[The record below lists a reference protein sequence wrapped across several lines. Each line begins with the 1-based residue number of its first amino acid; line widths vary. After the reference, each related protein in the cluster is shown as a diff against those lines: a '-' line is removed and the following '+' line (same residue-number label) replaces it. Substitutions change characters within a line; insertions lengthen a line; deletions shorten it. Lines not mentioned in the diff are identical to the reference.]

1 MKSGD
6 DYIKKKSVL
15 LIIFILWI
23 LIIFINSSQT
33 GVNSNAISYKIV
45 RAIARG
51 FEGIGFEPITAIQ
64 IKKLNLIIRKVAHG
78 FQFFVFAIVLRFL
91 FEHLNIKRENIVF
104 CTLLSVI
111 FFAVGDEFHQL
122 FVSGRTPSV
131 IDVIIDFL
139 GGVFGVIS
147 VSILKNISL
156 TKTVA
161 SSGE

>member
-33 GVNSNAISYKIV
+33 GANSNAISYKIV
-45 RAIARG
+45 RGIARG
-51 FEGIGFEPITAIQ
+51 FKGIGFEPITALQ
-64 IKKLNLIIRKVAHG
+64 IRKLNLIIRKVAHG

-91 FEHLNIKRENIVF
+91 LEHLNIKRENIVF
-104 CTLLSVI
+104 YTLLSVI

-131 IDVIIDFL
+131 IDVIIDFA
-139 GGVFGVIS
+139 GGVVGVVLIS
-147 VSILKNISL
+147 VLNSLLKIK
-156 TKTVA
+156 TKLV
-161 SSGE
+161 SD

>member
-33 GVNSNAISYKIV
+33 GANSNAISYKIV
-45 RAIARG
+45 RGIARG
-51 FEGIGFEPITAIQ
+51 FEGIGFEPITALQ
-64 IKKLNLIIRKVAHG
+64 IRKLNLIIRKVAHG

-91 FEHLNIKRENIVF
+91 LEHLNIKRENIVF
-104 CTLLSVI
+104 YTLLSVI

-131 IDVIIDFL
+131 IDVIIDFA
-139 GGVFGVIS
+139 GGVVGVVLIS
-147 VSILKNISL
+147 VLNSLLKIK
-156 TKTVA
+156 TKLV
-161 SSGE
+161 SD